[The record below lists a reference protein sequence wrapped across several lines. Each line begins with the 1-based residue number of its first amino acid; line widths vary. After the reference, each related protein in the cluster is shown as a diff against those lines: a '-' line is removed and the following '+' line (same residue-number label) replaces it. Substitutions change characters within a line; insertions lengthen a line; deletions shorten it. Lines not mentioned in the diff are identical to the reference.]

1 MLYHDAKLLA
11 TAAQRSQWPDSS
23 LPEIMFAG
31 RSNAGKS
38 TLINTLVNR
47 KKLAYTGKTPGK
59 TRLLNF
65 FEIDGNVV
73 FCDSPGYGYAVG
85 GDSTA
90 ELFSRLIDPY
100 MKEREQLKGLVLVL
114 DIRRVPNEDDILMAD
129 YARQRGLAIVPV
141 CMKADKLSRG
151 AGIQA
156 IAGIAGALR
165 VPASSCFAVS
175 GLRRTGIDEV
185 WQALYDLAGIAEDAR
200 KEKTE

>member
-1 MLYHDAKLLA
+1 MQYHDVKLLA
-11 TAAQRSQWPDSS
+11 TAADRSQWPESS

-65 FEIDGNVV
+65 FEIDGRYV

-85 GDSTA
+85 GDSSA
-90 ELFSRLIDPY
+90 ASFQKLIDPY
-100 MKEREQLKGLVLVL
+100 MHERETLKGVVLVL
-114 DIRRVPNEDDILMAD
+114 DIRRTPNEDDLLMRD
-129 YARQRGLAIVPV
+129 FARESGLKLLPV

-156 IAGIAGALR
+156 AAKIARLLEVTPKDI
-165 VPASSCFAVS
+165 CIVS
-175 GLRRTGIDEV
+175 GTEKTGIEQV
-185 WQALYDLAGIAEDAR
+185 WNQIEAIAAE
-200 KEKTE
+200 

>member
-1 MLYHDAKLLA
+1 MQYHDVKLLA
-11 TAAQRSQWPDSS
+11 TAADRSQWPESS

-47 KKLAYTGKTPGK
+47 KKLAYTGKTLGK

-65 FEIDGNVV
+65 FEIDGRYV

-85 GDSTA
+85 GDSSA
-90 ELFSRLIDPY
+90 ASFQKLIDPY
-100 MKEREQLKGLVLVL
+100 MHERETLKGVVLVL
-114 DIRRVPNEDDILMAD
+114 DIRRTPNEDDLLMRD
-129 YARQRGLAIVPV
+129 FARESGLKLLPV

-156 IAGIAGALR
+156 AAKIAKLLEVTPKDI
-165 VPASSCFAVS
+165 CIVS
-175 GLRRTGIDEV
+175 GTEKTGIEQV
-185 WQALYDLAGIAEDAR
+185 WNMIEAIAAE
-200 KEKTE
+200 

>member
-1 MLYHDAKLLA
+1 MQYHDVTLLA
-11 TAAQRSQWPDSS
+11 TAADRSQWPESS

-65 FEIDGNVV
+65 FEIDGRYV

-85 GDSTA
+85 GDSSA
-90 ELFSRLIDPY
+90 ETFQKLIDPY
-100 MKEREQLKGLVLVL
+100 MHERETLKGVVLVL
-114 DIRRVPNEDDILMAD
+114 DIRRTPNEDDLLMRD
-129 YARQRGLAIVPV
+129 FARESGLKLLPV

-156 IAGIAGALR
+156 AAKIAKLLET
-165 VPASSCFAVS
+165 SSDEICIVS
-175 GLRRTGIDEV
+175 GTEKTGIEQV
-185 WQALYDLAGIAEDAR
+185 WNQIETLAAE
-200 KEKTE
+200 

>member
-1 MLYHDAKLLA
+1 MQYHDVKLLA
-11 TAAQRSQWPDSS
+11 TAADRSQWPDSS

-65 FEIDGNVV
+65 FEIDGRYV

-85 GDSTA
+85 GDSSA
-90 ELFSRLIDPY
+90 ESFQKLIDPY
-100 MKEREQLKGLVLVL
+100 MHERETLKGVVLVL
-114 DIRRVPNEDDILMAD
+114 DIRRTPNEDDLLMRD
-129 YARQRGLAIVPV
+129 FARESGLKLLPV

-156 IAGIAGALR
+156 AAKIARLLEVTPKDI
-165 VPASSCFAVS
+165 CIVS
-175 GLRRTGIDEV
+175 GTEKTGIEQV
-185 WQALYDLAGIAEDAR
+185 WNQIEAIAAE
-200 KEKTE
+200 

>member
-1 MLYHDAKLLA
+1 MQYHDVKLLA
-11 TAAQRSQWPDSS
+11 TAADRSQWPDSS

-65 FEIDGNVV
+65 FEIDGRYV

-85 GDSTA
+85 GDSSA
-90 ELFSRLIDPY
+90 ASFQKLIDPY
-100 MKEREQLKGLVLVL
+100 MHERETLKGVVLVL
-114 DIRRVPNEDDILMAD
+114 DIRRTPNEDDLLMRD
-129 YARQRGLAIVPV
+129 FARESGLKLLPV

-156 IAGIAGALR
+156 AAKIARLLEVTPKDI
-165 VPASSCFAVS
+165 CIVS
-175 GLRRTGIDEV
+175 GTEKTGIEQV
-185 WQALYDLAGIAEDAR
+185 WNQIEAIAAE
-200 KEKTE
+200 

>member
-1 MLYHDAKLLA
+1 MQYHDVKLLA
-11 TAAQRSQWPDSS
+11 TAANRAQWPESS

-65 FEIDGNVV
+65 FEVDGKYV

-85 GDSTA
+85 GDSSA
-90 ELFSRLIDPY
+90 ETFQQLIDPY
-100 MKEREQLKGLVLVL
+100 MQERESLKGLVLVL
-114 DIRRVPNEDDILMAD
+114 DIRRTPNEDDLLMAE
-129 YARQRGLAIVPV
+129 YASQSGLKLLPV

-156 IAGIAGALR
+156 AARIAKVLKVSPSEI
-165 VPASSCFAVS
+165 CIVS
-175 GLRRTGIDEV
+175 GTEKTGIDRV
-185 WQALYDLAGIAEDAR
+185 WQRIDEIAAD
-200 KEKTE
+200 

>member
-1 MLYHDAKLLA
+1 MQYHDVKLLA
-11 TAAQRSQWPDSS
+11 TAADRSQWPESS
-23 LPEIMFAG
+23 LPKIMFAG

-65 FEIDGNVV
+65 FEIDGRYV

-85 GDSTA
+85 GDSSA
-90 ELFSRLIDPY
+90 ESFQKLIDPY
-100 MKEREQLKGLVLVL
+100 MHERETLKGVVLVL
-114 DIRRVPNEDDILMAD
+114 DIRRTPNEDDLLMRD
-129 YARQRGLAIVPV
+129 FARESGLKLLPV

-156 IAGIAGALR
+156 AAKIAKLLEVTPKDI
-165 VPASSCFAVS
+165 CIVS
-175 GLRRTGIDEV
+175 GTEKTGIEQV
-185 WQALYDLAGIAEDAR
+185 WNMIEAIAAE
-200 KEKTE
+200 

>member
-1 MLYHDAKLLA
+1 MQYHEAKLLA
-11 TAAQRSQWPDSS
+11 TAANEAQWPESS
-23 LPEIMFAG
+23 LPEVMFAG

-65 FEIDGNVV
+65 FEVDQKLV

-85 GDSTA
+85 GQNTA
-90 ELFSRLIDPY
+90 ESFSDLIDPY
-100 MKEREQLKGLVLVL
+100 MSRRRQLKGMVLVL
-114 DIRRVPNEDDILMAD
+114 DIRRIPNEDDLLMME
-129 YARQRGLAIVPV
+129 YARANHLAVLPV

-156 IAGIAGALR
+156 VAKIAGALQ
-165 VPASSCFAVS
+165 VPAASCCIVS
-175 GLRRTGIDEV
+175 GTAKTGLEDV
-185 WQALYDLAGIAEDAR
+185 WNRIEQIAAE
-200 KEKTE
+200 

>member
-1 MLYHDAKLLA
+1 MQYHDVKLLA
-11 TAAQRSQWPDSS
+11 TAADRSQWPESS

-65 FEIDGNVV
+65 FEIDGRYV

-85 GDSTA
+85 GDSSA
-90 ELFSRLIDPY
+90 ESFQKLIDPY
-100 MKEREQLKGLVLVL
+100 MHERETLKGVVLVL
-114 DIRRVPNEDDILMAD
+114 DIRRTPNEDDLLMRD
-129 YARQRGLAIVPV
+129 FARESGLKLLPV

-156 IAGIAGALR
+156 AAKIARLLEVTPKDI
-165 VPASSCFAVS
+165 CIVS
-175 GLRRTGIDEV
+175 GTEKTGIEQV
-185 WQALYDLAGIAEDAR
+185 WNQIEAIAAE
-200 KEKTE
+200 

>member
-1 MLYHDAKLLA
+1 MQYHDVTLLA
-11 TAAQRSQWPDSS
+11 TAADRSQWPESS

-65 FEIDGNVV
+65 FEIDGRYV

-85 GDSTA
+85 GDSSA
-90 ELFSRLIDPY
+90 ETFQKLIDPY
-100 MKEREQLKGLVLVL
+100 MHERETLKGVVLVL
-114 DIRRVPNEDDILMAD
+114 DIRRTPNEDDLLMRD
-129 YARQRGLAIVPV
+129 FARESGLKLLPV

-156 IAGIAGALR
+156 AAKISKLLETAPDEI
-165 VPASSCFAVS
+165 CIVS
-175 GLRRTGIDEV
+175 GTEKTGIEQV
-185 WQALYDLAGIAEDAR
+185 WNQIETLAAE
-200 KEKTE
+200 

>member
-1 MLYHDAKLLA
+1 MQYHDVKLLA
-11 TAAQRSQWPDSS
+11 TAADRSQWPESN

-65 FEIDGNVV
+65 FEIDGRYV

-85 GDSTA
+85 GDSSA
-90 ELFSRLIDPY
+90 ESFQKLIDPY
-100 MKEREQLKGLVLVL
+100 MHERETLKGVVLVL
-114 DIRRVPNEDDILMAD
+114 DIRRTPNEDDLLMRD
-129 YARQRGLAIVPV
+129 FARESGLKLLPV

-156 IAGIAGALR
+156 AAKIAKLLKVTPKDI
-165 VPASSCFAVS
+165 CIVS
-175 GLRRTGIDEV
+175 GTEKTGIEQV
-185 WQALYDLAGIAEDAR
+185 WNQIEAIAAE
-200 KEKTE
+200 

>member
-1 MLYHDAKLLA
+1 MQYHDVKLLA
-11 TAAQRSQWPDSS
+11 TAADRSQWPDSS

-65 FEIDGNVV
+65 FEIDGRYV

-85 GDSTA
+85 GDSSA
-90 ELFSRLIDPY
+90 ESFQKLIDPY
-100 MKEREQLKGLVLVL
+100 MHERETLKGVVLVL
-114 DIRRVPNEDDILMAD
+114 DIRRTPNEDDLLMRD
-129 YARQRGLAIVPV
+129 FARESGLKLLPV

-156 IAGIAGALR
+156 AAKIAKLLEVTPKDI
-165 VPASSCFAVS
+165 CIVS
-175 GLRRTGIDEV
+175 GTEKTGIEQV
-185 WQALYDLAGIAEDAR
+185 WNQIEAIAAE
-200 KEKTE
+200 

>member
-1 MLYHDAKLLA
+1 MQYHDVKLLA
-11 TAAQRSQWPDSS
+11 TAADRSQWPESN

-65 FEIDGNVV
+65 FEIDGRYV

-85 GDSTA
+85 GDSSA
-90 ELFSRLIDPY
+90 ESFQKLIDPY
-100 MKEREQLKGLVLVL
+100 MHERATLKGVVLVL
-114 DIRRVPNEDDILMAD
+114 DIRRTPNEDDLLMRD
-129 YARQRGLAIVPV
+129 FARESGLKLLPV
-141 CMKADKLSRG
+141 CMKADKRSRG

-156 IAGIAGALR
+156 AAKIAKLLKVTPKDI
-165 VPASSCFAVS
+165 CIVS
-175 GLRRTGIDEV
+175 GTEKTGIEQV
-185 WQALYDLAGIAEDAR
+185 WNQIEAIAAE
-200 KEKTE
+200 

>member
-1 MLYHDAKLLA
+1 MQYHDVKLLA
-11 TAAQRSQWPDSS
+11 TAADRSQWPESS

-65 FEIDGNVV
+65 FEIDGRYV

-85 GDSTA
+85 GDSSA
-90 ELFSRLIDPY
+90 ASFQKLIDPY
-100 MKEREQLKGLVLVL
+100 MHERETLKGVVLVL
-114 DIRRVPNEDDILMAD
+114 DIRRTPNEDDLLMRD
-129 YARQRGLAIVPV
+129 FARESGLKLLPV

-156 IAGIAGALR
+156 AAKIAKLLEVTPKDI
-165 VPASSCFAVS
+165 CIVS
-175 GLRRTGIDEV
+175 GTEKTGIEQV
-185 WQALYDLAGIAEDAR
+185 WNMIEAIAAE
-200 KEKTE
+200 

>member
-1 MLYHDAKLLA
+1 MQYHDVKLLA
-11 TAAQRSQWPDSS
+11 TAADRSQWPESS

-65 FEIDGNVV
+65 FEIDGRYV

-85 GDSTA
+85 GDSSA
-90 ELFSRLIDPY
+90 ASFQKLIDPY
-100 MKEREQLKGLVLVL
+100 MHERETLKGVVLVL
-114 DIRRVPNEDDILMAD
+114 DIRRTPNEDDLLMRD
-129 YARQRGLAIVPV
+129 FARESGLKLLPV

-156 IAGIAGALR
+156 AAKIAKLLEVTPKDI
-165 VPASSCFAVS
+165 CIVS
-175 GLRRTGIDEV
+175 GTEKTGIEQV
-185 WQALYDLAGIAEDAR
+185 WNQIEAIAAE
-200 KEKTE
+200 